1 MYLGLERKAG
11 STNRRYPRLPNRD
24 SRAAVFSSSLEASL
38 NDASS
43 FAAAAYR
50 KAYIAESKLKDELRN
65 DLILV
70 SFAFEDISK
79 SLNFSKKLPSKSDA
93 TKSVSKHR
101 NIIDVLSKIGLEGG
115 EFKKS
120 IENFFSELT
129 KIIQD
134 LPDIPKSKKITDLAA
149 TDMNKVFRY
158 EFNKL
163 QFDRANAIA
172 SRVEKFSEEVKKIYE
187 SIEAF
192 KTLMNEF
199 FSPSQKSVFVDVNG
213 LSVNIANVGPRDL
226 TSLSSGEQQLVVLLT
241 QLWFNP
247 SAISSNI
254 LIIDEPELS
263 LHLRWQEM
271 FVSALLTA
279 HSGLQLI
286 LATHSPSIILDRD
299 DKAKELVPQYA

>member
-1 MYLGLERKAG
+1 MIIKRFSGKALHGYINVDVEFNDDLTFLYGINGSGKTTIVRSIHALLTLSLMVLAETEYIYIELEVELNDTRHLIGAKHSTEGVSITVSGTEETLEIPRYIIDADLPLFRQDDARVEWYSTQTNLNSNHVVAKIIESFPSPMYLGLERKAG

-134 LPDIPKSKKITDLAA
+134 LPDIPKSKK
-149 TDMNKVFRY
+149 
-158 EFNKL
+158 
-163 QFDRANAIA
+163 
-172 SRVEKFSEEVKKIYE
+172 
-187 SIEAF
+187 
-192 KTLMNEF
+192 
-199 FSPSQKSVFVDVNG
+199 
-213 LSVNIANVGPRDL
+213 
-226 TSLSSGEQQLVVLLT
+226 
-241 QLWFNP
+241 
-247 SAISSNI
+247 
-254 LIIDEPELS
+254 
-263 LHLRWQEM
+263 
-271 FVSALLTA
+271 
-279 HSGLQLI
+279 
-286 LATHSPSIILDRD
+286 
-299 DKAKELVPQYA
+299 